1 MILFN
6 KKDIFK
12 KIKAKVHDRKGLG
25 MELAMM
31 VLLVV
36 LGCSIMMVSSA
47 MWARDHLTAKEEQT
61 MQRLEID
68 EFVED
73 TLTKGSYEKDSGN
86 VEYTTGTYMCVKAG
100 DNSFKI
106 LPNDENSENT
116 ALLKFEIEK
125 KDTQIT
131 IKSWTYTKT
140 GE

>member
-36 LGCSIMMVSSA
+36 FGCSLTMISSA
-47 MWARDHLTAKEEQT
+47 MWARNHLTAKEEQT

-68 EFVED
+68 EYAELV
-73 TLTKGSYEKDSGN
+73 LSKGSGGLTEEEKARFPDYSNNWDGET
-86 VEYTTGTYMCVKAG
+86 VEITYGSETVLE
-100 DNSFKI
+100 I
-106 LPNDENSENT
+106 TLENN
-116 ALLKFEIEK
+116 
-125 KDTQIT
+125 T

>member
-6 KKDIFK
+6 KKDILK
-12 KIKAKVHDRKGLG
+12 KLKAKARDRKGLG
-25 MELAMM
+25 MELAIM

-36 LGCSIMMVSSA
+36 FGCSLLMVSSA
-47 MWARDHLTAKEEQT
+47 MWAGNHLSTKEEQT

-73 TLTKGSYEKDSGN
+73 TLTKGSYEKDSEN

-100 DNSFKI
+100 EDSFKI

-125 KDTQIT
+125 KDTKIT
-131 IKSWTYTKT
+131 IKSWTYNT